1 MFFQLKEGGLVDSI
15 HGDIKILNCENVD
28 CAISSV
34 ADIFSIS
41 DSLLIGEIESW
52 EPFGD
57 DSPLGEDLLERLC
70 SKFGIPKPHLAVY
83 FHGTRIGE
91 KSSFTTE
98 GIKPKSLAAVHFGG
112 LYDGGKGGMKDNSCH
127 EGPFGFL
134 INELH
139 YEYHYTKLPELIQ
152 DAGSKDYIEQF
163 INSTKPCIIAFLA
176 EPPPWHLETA
186 VRYLYLKFKLGDLD
200 YLGSNYDSKGRGI
213 PPDRIL
219 SIDDIVIDL
228 VSIRRLARS
237 VRKAFESQVCDDYS
251 EYSSLRQSIFPK
263 GCCGDVSRVL
273 AAILYEDLNL
283 TTEYWSGYYQGQK
296 SHAWLQVKDY
306 VIDITADQ
314 FNDYSINSDDVIVS
328 NYSKWHRSL
337 SSKECHGA
345 GNALRV
351 NSRDYKLIKSAITEK

>member
-1 MFFQLKEGGLVDSI
+1 MDSI
-15 HGDIKILNCENVD
+15 HGGAKILNCENVD

-70 SKFGIPKPHLAVY
+70 SKFGAPKPHLAVY

-98 GIKPKSLAAVHFGG
+98 VIKPKSLAAVHFGG
-112 LYDGGKGGMKDNSCH
+112 LYGGGKGGVKDNSCH

-134 INELH
+134 IKELH
-139 YEYHYTKLPELIQ
+139 YEHHYTKLPELIQ
-152 DAGSKDYIEQF
+152 DAGSKDYVEQF
-163 INSTKPCIIAFLA
+163 INATKPSIIAFLA
-176 EPPPWHLETA
+176 EPSAWHLEEA
-186 VRYLYLKFKLGDLD
+186 VWYLYLKFKSGDLGC
-200 YLGSNYDSKGRGI
+200 LGANYDSKGMVI

-219 SIDDIVIDL
+219 SIDDSVVD
-228 VSIRRLARS
+228 VVGIRKLARKA
-237 VRKAFESQVCDDYS
+237 RKAFERQVCDNYS
-251 EYSSLRQSIFPK
+251 EYSSLRRSIFPK
-263 GCCGDVSRVL
+263 GCCGDVCRIFAAVL
-273 AAILYEDLNL
+273 FEDLNIS
-283 TTEYWSGYYQGQK
+283 TEYWTGYYQGQR
-296 SHAWLQVKDY
+296 SHAWLQVKEY

-314 FNDYSINSDDVIVS
+314 FNDGSTNNDDIIVT
-328 NYSKWHRSL
+328 NYSKWHMSL
-337 SSKECHGA
+337 SSKECCGA

-351 NSRDYKLIKSAITEK
+351 NSRDYKLIQSVIAEK